1 MKKIKQLFQ
10 EYKDLENQKEMK
22 YRELYTEPDGFRYI
36 TNTRCYGA
44 NTYEEHKN
52 YFTVMLL
59 CSEYYGDNGIVDVYT
74 NNPLYKK
81 EEYLDNAYNENDE
94 CNPDI
99 IFTYG
104 DIEYLNDKQIEKL
117 DTRDVS
123 MSRAICNVMA
133 DMLTVIEPKS
143 E

>member
-1 MKKIKQLFQ
+1 MEKIKQLFQ

-22 YRELYTEPDGFRYI
+22 FRELYSEEDGFRYI
-36 TNTRCYGA
+36 TNTRSYGS

-52 YFTVMLL
+52 YITVMLL
-59 CSEYYGDNGIVDVYT
+59 CEQYYGDNGIVDVYT

-81 EEYLDNAYNENDE
+81 EEYWNNAYDENDE
-94 CNPDI
+94 YNPDVI
-99 IFTYG
+99 HTYG
-104 DIEYLNDKQIEKL
+104 DIHYLTDEQIDELDK
-117 DTRDVS
+117 RDVS

-133 DMLTVIEPKS
+133 DMLNVIEPKS